1 MNKVHLSKFEP
12 QFDEARSIVVI
23 LLGLFLLYWIIKF
36 IYRLYF
42 HPLAKFPGPK
52 LAGATYL
59 YEFYYDLYPHK
70 LRYLWQIE
78 KLHQQYGPI
87 VRINPAHLHINDP
100 DFLDDIYASGKH
112 KRNRDA
118 WFYRSERNG
127 PLGWSLFQTVE
138 HDVHRMRRAALSPFF
153 SKRNIQALEGL
164 IISKVDELAERFAM
178 THRDGEIIPLLHAT
192 GALTMDII
200 SVYAYGKDVRK
211 LQRAD
216 WAGEELE
223 AYSKLSQLGPFG
235 RHFAWISK
243 MVLLMLPMHIVER
256 ISPAAALIPK
266 NREFFREMIQD
277 ALLPRGEGSSEKAS
291 QRTIFQDIVQSNL
304 PPIEK
309 APARLSAEAN
319 LLQIAGTETTARTLA
334 VLMFH
339 LIDSPAVLDRLRVEL
354 KPHMPEPGSTMRLA
368 KLEAIPYFSA
378 VITEGIRLS
387 HVVSSRMPRYAPNEQ
402 IRYGEWVIPAG
413 TPVMQSHYLH
423 HTNPKIFPDP
433 YKFNPQRWLDDL
445 ELKPRYFMGF
455 GRGSRICL
463 GINLVYAE
471 LFLAVARIMTRFDMV
486 LFETDRSRDV
496 DVVRDCIIG
505 LPSPES
511 KGIRVKI
518 TKDRL
523 APGQKCDEFCRL
535 KQPQFSPSST

>member
-1 MNKVHLSKFEP
+1 MDSSTYASKYGI
-12 QFDEARSIVVI
+12 EALEIAFSEGCSPFASLGKASTNAFLI
-23 LLGLFLLYWIIKF
+23 LPGLYLLYWTLKI
-36 IYRLYF
+36 IYRLYV

-59 YEFYYDLYPHK
+59 YEFYYDLYPNK
-70 LRYLWQIE
+70 LRYLWKIE
-78 KLHQQYGPI
+78 RLHKIYGPI

-164 IISKVDELAERFAM
+164 ILGKVDELAERFAIA
-178 THRDGEIIPLLHAT
+178 HRDAEIVPLLHAA

-243 MVLLMLPMHIVER
+243 MILVMLPMRVVEK
-256 ISPAAALIPK
+256 ISPAAALIPR
-266 NREFFREMIQD
+266 NRAFFRDLIKD
-277 ALLPRGEGSSEKAS
+277 ALLPRGERSTEKDP
-291 QRTIFQDIVQSNL
+291 QRTIFQDIIQSNL
-304 PPIEK
+304 PPSEK
-309 APARLSAEAN
+309 SPARLSAEAN

-339 LIDSPAVLDRLRVEL
+339 LIDNPTVLNRLRTEIGSRIL
-354 KPHMPEPGSTMRLA
+354 DPGSALRLA
-368 KLEAIPYFSA
+368 ELEAMPYFSA
-378 VITEGIRLS
+378 VVTEGIRLS
-387 HVVSSRMPRYAPNEQ
+387 HVVSSRMPRYAPDEQ
-402 IRYGEWVIPAG
+402 IKYGEWVIPAG

-423 HTNPKIFPDP
+423 HTNPRIFPDP
-433 YKFNPQRWLDDL
+433 YTFNPQRWLDDFD
-445 ELKPRYFMGF
+445 LKPKYFMGF

-471 LFLAVARIMTRFDMV
+471 LFLTVARIMTRFDMV
-486 LFETDRSRDV
+486 LYDTNRSRDV

-511 KGIRVKI
+511 KGIRVKVI
-518 TKDRL
+518 KDRL
-523 APGQKCDEFCRL
+523 APGQ
-535 KQPQFSPSST
+535 

>member
-1 MNKVHLSKFEP
+1 VRGRFQTPQVAFTIEMHEACSSKSEFHFSDP
-12 QFDEARSIVVI
+12 RNISAI
-23 LLGLFLLYWIIKF
+23 LLGLYLFYWILIL
-36 IYRLYF
+36 IYRLHF

-78 KLHQQYGPI
+78 KLHKIYGPI

-127 PLGWSLFQTVE
+127 PLGWSLFQTVD

-164 IISKVDELAERFAM
+164 ILGKVDELTERFAIA
-178 THRDGEIIPLLHAT
+178 HQNAEIVPLLHAA

-200 SVYAYGKDVRK
+200 SVYAYGKDVGK

-235 RHFAWISK
+235 RHFSWISK
-243 MVLLMLPMHIVER
+243 MILVMLPVYVVER
-256 ISPAAALIPK
+256 ISPAAALIPR
-266 NREFFREMIQD
+266 NRAFFQD
-277 ALLPRGEGSSEKAS
+277 LIKEALSPGEARSNEKIAK
-291 QRTIFQDIVQSNL
+291 QTIFQDIIQSNL
-304 PPIEK
+304 PPSEK
-309 APARLSAEAN
+309 TPARLSAEAN

-339 LIDSPAVLDRLRVEL
+339 LIDNPAVLSRLRMEIASRTPTSSSGL
-354 KPHMPEPGSTMRLA
+354 RLA
-368 KLEAIPYFSA
+368 ELEAIPYFVSLRSYLPCLY
-378 VITEGIRLS
+378 ILS
-387 HVVSSRMPRYAPNEQ
+387 H
-402 IRYGEWVIPAG
+402 
-413 TPVMQSHYLH
+413 L
-423 HTNPKIFPDP
+423 
-433 YKFNPQRWLDDL
+433 
-445 ELKPRYFMGF
+445 
-455 GRGSRICL
+455 
-463 GINLVYAE
+463 
-471 LFLAVARIMTRFDMV
+471 
-486 LFETDRSRDV
+486 
-496 DVVRDCIIG
+496 
-505 LPSPES
+505 
-511 KGIRVKI
+511 
-518 TKDRL
+518 
-523 APGQKCDEFCRL
+523 
-535 KQPQFSPSST
+535 